1 MKNLTTRFFEDESG
15 AVDYGLIA
23 AGITLAM
30 IVRALS
36 LV

>member
-1 MKNLTTRFFEDESG
+1 MMNLTTRFLRDESG
-15 AVDYGLIA
+15 AVDYGLIVA
-23 AGITLAM
+23 SITIAM